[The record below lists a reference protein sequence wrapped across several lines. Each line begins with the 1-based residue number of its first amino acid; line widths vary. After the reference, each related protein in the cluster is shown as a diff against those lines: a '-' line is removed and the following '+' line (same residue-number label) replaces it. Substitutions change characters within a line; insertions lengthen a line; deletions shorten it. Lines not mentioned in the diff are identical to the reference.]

1 MTVKSTSGARLAR
14 ASRIFLDTEL
24 PPEDH
29 RRIAETSTASG
40 YGRDALKAILDDK
53 VARAL
58 RLDGYKDIF
67 ISANMALAPR
77 IFASLADPTRLRI
90 LMLLRAME
98 LSVGELAQV
107 LGQSQPRVSR
117 HVKILID
124 AGLAERRKEGSWVFL
139 SLGARAR
146 TEPLFQLL
154 DRWTELDGDNPW
166 TEADAARL
174 AAVRA
179 DRAAAAERYFASHA
193 GVWDALCS
201 LYGAE
206 SEVEAACRRALGGGA
221 DGQPIGRLVDVG
233 TGTGRMIELFGAD
246 AQKALGID
254 RSPEMLRLARAKL
267 AQAGLDSVELRQ
279 GDMYALPLPSGSAD
293 TVIIHQVLHY
303 AQNPAAAVAE
313 AARLLAPGG
322 RLLIVDFAPHER
334 EELRATD
341 AHVRLGFADEAILKH
356 FEEAGL
362 EGRVVEHLEGGEL
375 TVTIWLGLQPET
387 RIREVA

>member
-1 MTVKSTSGARLAR
+1 
-14 ASRIFLDTEL
+14 
-24 PPEDH
+24 
-29 RRIAETSTASG
+29 
-40 YGRDALKAILDDK
+40 
-53 VARAL
+53 
-58 RLDGYKDIF
+58 
-67 ISANMALAPR
+67 MALAPK
-77 IFASLADPTRLRI
+77 IFAALADPTRLRI
-90 LMLLRAME
+90 VMLLRAME
-98 LSVGELAQV
+98 LSVGEIAQV

-139 SLGARAR
+139 SLGERGR

-154 DRWTELDGDNPW
+154 DRWTELDGENPW
-166 TEADAARL
+166 VAADAARL

-193 GVWDALCS
+193 GSWDALRS
-201 LYGAE
+201 LHVAE
-206 SEVEAACRRALGGGA
+206 SEVEAAIGRALGKA
-221 DGQPIGRLVDVG
+221 AIGRLVDIG
-233 TGTGRMIELFGAD
+233 TGTGRMIELFGRA
-246 AQKALGID
+246 AEQALGID

-267 AQAGLDSVELRQ
+267 AEAGLDSVELRQ
-279 GDMYALPLPSGSAD
+279 GDMYSLPLASGSAE

-313 AARLLAPGG
+313 AARLLSPGG

-334 EELRATD
+334 EELRAAD

-362 EGRVVEHLEGGEL
+362 SGRVVEHLEGGEL
-375 TVTIWLGLQPET
+375 TVTIWLGEQPEA
-387 RIREVA
+387 RLREVA